1 MLDPHVQ
8 LISVLGAECTGKSTL
23 CPALA
28 TAENGRWLA
37 EYVREFCALHDRPPR
52 QDEQAHVAAEQIRRE
67 QVAARESGR
76 VFVDSSPLMTAIYS
90 IHYFDDRSLLE
101 PALAHQ
107 RSYAATLVCDTDL
120 PWIADGLQRDSA
132 TVRMRCQGL
141 LLEALQRA
149 RIDYTRSD
157 IIDSA
162 LGVPQNPRCAFR
174 SRFEAFQASARCGP
188 DGPDG

>member
-1 MLDPHVQ
+1 MLDPRVQ

-52 QDEQAHVAAEQIRRE
+52 QDEQALVAAEQIRRE
-67 QVAARESGR
+67 LIAARESGR
-76 VFVDSSPLMTAIYS
+76 VFVDSSPLMSAIYS
-90 IHYFDDRSLLE
+90 VHYFDDRSLLE

-149 RIDYTRSD
+149 RIDYTLVGGDLATRIATARAHLAALDPIS
-157 IIDSA
+157 SA
-162 LGVPQNPRCAFR
+162 PR
-174 SRFEAFQASARCGP
+174 
-188 DGPDG
+188 

>member
-37 EYVREFCALHDRPPR
+37 EYVREFCAQHDRPPR

-107 RSYAATLVCDTDL
+107 RSYAVTLVCDTDL

-149 RIDYTRSD
+149 RIDYTLVSGELATRIAIARARLATLDPIS
-157 IIDSA
+157 ST
-162 LGVPQNPRCAFR
+162 PR
-174 SRFEAFQASARCGP
+174 
-188 DGPDG
+188 